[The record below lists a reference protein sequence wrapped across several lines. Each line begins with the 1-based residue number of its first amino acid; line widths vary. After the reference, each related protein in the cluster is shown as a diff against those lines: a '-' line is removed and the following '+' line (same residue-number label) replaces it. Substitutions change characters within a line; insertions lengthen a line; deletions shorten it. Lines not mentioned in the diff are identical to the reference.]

1 VVAIPSNVKQ
11 MIQRQQIII
20 VGSADKSGLSNV
32 SPRTSFYLD
41 QDDSIYWLE
50 LFKHKTF
57 RNFQNNPWC
66 SIAVFDK
73 KKLSGYQLKGKIK
86 IVPNKKTKQEIT
98 IKIMDKLTRLHK
110 QRILKHTNN
119 KIPNV
124 IKFTAQIIY
133 SLNPNELADSPL
145 ELDANNESM
154 KAANMQW

>member
-1 VVAIPSNVKQ
+1 MVAIPSNVKQ

>member
-1 VVAIPSNVKQ
+1 MVTTSSKIKQ

-32 SPRTSFYLD
+32 SPRTSFYID
-41 QDDSIYWLE
+41 QDGSIYWLE

-57 RNFQNNPWC
+57 RNFQKNSWC
-66 SIAVFDK
+66 SVAIFDK

-86 IVPNKKTKQEIT
+86 IISDKKTKQEIT
-98 IKIMDKLTRLHK
+98 IKIIDKLTRLHR
-110 QRILKHTNN
+110 QRILKYTNN

-124 IKFTAQIIY
+124 IKFTTKVVY

>member
-1 VVAIPSNVKQ
+1 MISSKVKQ

-32 SPRTSFYLD
+32 SPRTSFYID
-41 QDDSIYWLE
+41 QDGSIYWLE

-57 RNFQNNPWC
+57 RNFQKNSWC
-66 SIAVFDK
+66 SVAIFDK

-86 IVPNKKTKQEIT
+86 IISDKKTKQEIA
-98 IKIMDKLTRLHK
+98 IKIIDKLTRLHR
-110 QRILKHTNN
+110 QRILKYTNN

-124 IKFTAQIIY
+124 IKFTTKVVY

>member
-1 VVAIPSNVKQ
+1 MVMISSKVKQ

-32 SPRTSFYLD
+32 SPRTSFYID
-41 QDDSIYWLE
+41 QDGSIYWLE

-57 RNFQNNPWC
+57 RNFQKNSWC
-66 SIAVFDK
+66 SVAIFDK

-86 IVPNKKTKQEIT
+86 IISDKKTKQEIA
-98 IKIMDKLTRLHK
+98 IKIIDKLTRLHR
-110 QRILKHTNN
+110 QRILKYTNN

-124 IKFTAQIIY
+124 IKFTTKVVY

>member
-1 VVAIPSNVKQ
+1 MVTIPSKVKQ

-32 SPRTSFYLD
+32 SPRTSFYID
-41 QDDSIYWLE
+41 QDGSIYWLE
-50 LFKHKTF
+50 LFRHKTF
-57 RNFQNNPWC
+57 RNFQKNSWC

-86 IVPNKKTKQEIT
+86 IISDKKTKQEIT
-98 IKIMDKLTRLHK
+98 IKIIDKLARLHK
-110 QRILKHTNN
+110 QRILKHTSTKTSN
-119 KIPNV
+119 I
-124 IKFTAQIIY
+124 IKFTAQIVY

-145 ELDANNESM
+145 ELDANNESV

>member
-1 VVAIPSNVKQ
+1 MISSKVKQ

-32 SPRTSFYLD
+32 SPRTSFYVD
-41 QDDSIYWLE
+41 QDGSIYWLE

-57 RNFQNNPWC
+57 RNFQKNSWC
-66 SIAVFDK
+66 SIAIFDK

-86 IVPNKKTKQEIT
+86 IISDKKTKQEIT
-98 IKIMDKLTRLHK
+98 IKIIDKLTRLHR
-110 QRILKHTNN
+110 QRVLKYTND

-124 IKFTAQIIY
+124 IKFTTKIVY

-145 ELDANNESM
+145 ELDADNESM
-154 KAANMQW
+154 KSSNMQW

>member
-1 VVAIPSNVKQ
+1 MVTIPSKVKQ
-11 MIQRQQIII
+11 MIQKQQIII
-20 VGSADKSGLSNV
+20 VGSADKLGLSNV
-32 SPRTSFYLD
+32 SPRTSFYID
-41 QDDSIYWLE
+41 QDGSIYWLE

-57 RNFQNNPWC
+57 RNFQKNSWC
-66 SIAVFDK
+66 SVAIFDK

-86 IVPNKKTKQEIT
+86 IISDKKTKQEIT
-98 IKIMDKLTRLHK
+98 IKIIDKLTRLHR
-110 QRILKHTNN
+110 QRILKYTNN

-124 IKFTAQIIY
+124 IKFTTKVVY